1 MQIYTAFGLNF
12 FSPELKLL
20 ELPIIHETSF
30 DVKIT
35 IQNKNVLK
43 ERKNFTAGFFEGSYQ
58 KFTFNP
64 DTKVQFCIE
73 NGKTITVRK
82 FDKSISEDTLRLYI
96 LGTCMA
102 IILQQR
108 NILCLHASG
117 LVKGKQ
123 SFLLTGNSGVG
134 KSTSLNYFSNK
145 GYKFI
150 GDDVLPILKGEKL
163 QVIPAYPQSKLWEQ
177 TIEELRID
185 KTLISRRIRP
195 ELEKFGVLLKHQFYN
210 QKITPQF
217 VIWLDWHEETSIKFE
232 RVNQDKA
239 FFIYRQNIYR
249 REALISKESQKLL
262 LDYASFL
269 AQELP
274 LYRFKRP
281 KKKGQIIS
289 HYESLEKYINQLLNS
304 TTTSSQSLIKK

>member
-1 MQIYTAFGLNF
+1 MQIYTAFGLKI
-12 FSPELKLL
+12 FSPELRLL
-20 ELPIIHETSF
+20 ELPLTKESCF
-30 DVKIT
+30 DVKII
-35 IQNKNVLK
+35 IQNKNSLIEGNK
-43 ERKNFTAGFFEGSYQ
+43 FTAGFFEGSYQ

-64 DTKVQFCIE
+64 DTKIQFCIE
-73 NGKTITVRK
+73 NGETITIRK

-96 LGTCMA
+96 LGTCMG
-102 IILQQR
+102 ILLQQR
-108 NILCLHASG
+108 NILSLHASG
-117 LVKGKQ
+117 LVKEKQ
-123 SFLLTGNSGVG
+123 TFLLTGDSGVG
-134 KSTSLNYFSNK
+134 KSTSLHYFSNK
-145 GYKFI
+145 GYKVI
-150 GDDVLPILKGEKL
+150 GDDVLPILKGKKL
-163 QVIPAYPQSKLWEQ
+163 QVIPAYPHSKLWEQ

-195 ELEKFGVLLKHQFYN
+195 ELKKYGVLLNHQFYN
-210 QKITPQF
+210 KKIIPQF

-304 TTTSSQSLIKK
+304 TPSIQSLTKK